1 MTDLS
6 QIVRDLAVIT
16 AVRQILDA
24 REKEVKAA
32 ARDGL
37 HRGSIAATDGEGAE
51 LGLLVVGKPRQP
63 APRIDDL
70 DQVIPWV
77 LDNFP
82 GADGTLAEMRWVLT
96 EQGRA
101 SVLAAAKSGTVVPG
115 VSVPDP
121 VPATPSWR
129 PAKDVAALV
138 RGMVARGEVAL
149 HAVLEVES

>member
-51 LGLLVVGKPRQP
+51 LGL
-63 APRIDDL
+63 
-70 DQVIPWV
+70 PWV

-149 HAVLEVES
+149 NAVLEVES